1 MPGIPSEIEVYP
13 VQHLPII
20 KAYADQLGLVSLI
33 NHYVPT
39 EMDVDAGTIVL
50 GLVLDTL
57 SGRSPL
63 YRLEEF
69 FASQDTA
76 LLLGKSLRPQAF
88 TDDTVGRV
96 LDRLYDFGT
105 MRLFT
110 DCAVR
115 AVTRFDVE
123 RRYVHFDTTSR
134 SVWGDYQF
142 AETQDLPFQ
151 VTYGYSKDKRPD
163 LKQFV
168 LSTLCVDRAVPIWG
182 KPEDGNASDKTL
194 NTTLL
199 SEITQRLACYGV
211 QPGAYIYIADAA
223 LVTAD
228 NLAAL
233 RDTLFITRLP
243 ATYSECGRV
252 IAEAVAHN
260 HWEEVGVLA
269 QTPPTKHRPG
279 TCYKVA
285 EGSVTL
291 YGKAY
296 RAVVVHS
303 SSQDQR
309 RQQHLQRDIQASY
322 ATLEASV
329 HAAARQEYFCYADAE
344 AAAAK
349 LRALQSAYHGVKVD
363 VEARPQ
369 YGPGRPSRMQPR
381 RVKALRYGLQVTL
394 HERSE
399 VIARKT
405 QETGCFVLLT
415 NVPTAGEMAHRARDV
430 LRAYKEQ
437 HGIEQNFGFLKDP
450 LIVNSLFLKKPERI
464 EALGLVLLLALL
476 LWRLIERTLRVHVE
490 TTETPLT
497 GWDKKSTQ
505 KPTAFMMMTK
515 FAAVMVIKV
524 GPQRQLAHPL
534 STVQQQYLRALGVPA
549 TYFTVPQ
556 RGYRDETGK
565 SRSPQAP
572 G

>member
-1 MPGIPSEIEVYP
+1 MQALPPAIEVSP
-13 VQHLPII
+13 VHHLPII
-20 KAYADQLGLVSLI
+20 KAYADQLGLVSLM

-39 EMDVDAGTIVL
+39 AMEVDAGTVVL
-50 GLVLDTL
+50 ALVLDTL

-69 FASQDTA
+69 FAQQDTE
-76 LLLGKSLRPQAF
+76 LLLGKAVPPQALN
-88 TDDTVGRV
+88 DDTVGRV

-110 DCAVR
+110 ACAVR
-115 AVTRFDVE
+115 AAMRFGLE

-134 SVWGDYQF
+134 NVWGEYHF

-199 SEITQRLACYGV
+199 SEIAQLLAHYGV
-211 QPGAYIYIADAA
+211 QPGAYISIADAA
-223 LVTAD
+223 LVTED
-228 NLAAL
+228 SLAAL

-243 ATYSECGRV
+243 ATYSACGRV
-252 IAEAVAHN
+252 ITEAIAHN
-260 HWEEVGVLA
+260 QWEEVGVLA
-269 QTPPTKHRPG
+269 QTKPTRHRPG
-279 TCYKVA
+279 TFYKVA
-285 EGSVTL
+285 EGQVTL

-309 RQQHLQRDIQASY
+309 RQQHLEREIQASY

-329 HAAARQEYFCYADAE
+329 HEATRQEYFCQADAE

-349 LRALQSAYHGVKVD
+349 LRALQSAYHGVD
-363 VEARPQ
+363 IGVEERPK
-369 YGPGRPSRMQPR
+369 YGPGRPSAKQPR
-381 RVKALRYGLQVTL
+381 VVKALRYGLQVTL

-415 NVPTAGEMAHRARDV
+415 NVPTAGEMAHRAGDV
-430 LRAYKEQ
+430 LRAYKAQ
-437 HGIEQNFGFLKDP
+437 HGIEQNYGFLKDP

-476 LWRLIERTLRVHVE
+476 LWCLVERTLRVHVE
-490 TTETPLT
+490 TTGKPLT
-497 GWDKKSTQ
+497 GWDKKATQ

-515 FAAVMVIKV
+515 FAGVMVINV
-524 GPQRQLAHPL
+524 GGQRQLAQPL
-534 STVQQQYLRALGVPA
+534 SMVQQQYLVALGV
-549 TYFTVPQ
+549 TVTSFTVP
-556 RGYRDETGK
+556 
-565 SRSPQAP
+565 
-572 G
+572 

>member
-1 MPGIPSEIEVYP
+1 LTWPRQSPKGHCVPCGIRTSGTSSRLYPSFLFHSYSDP
-13 VQHLPII
+13 
-20 KAYADQLGLVSLI
+20 

-39 EMDVDAGTIVL
+39 EMEVDAGTVVL
-50 GLVLDTL
+50 ALVLDTL

-69 FASQDTA
+69 FAQQDTA
-76 LLLGKSLRPQAF
+76 LLLGKAVPPQALN
-88 TDDTVGRV
+88 DDTAGRV

-105 MRLFT
+105 MRLCT
-110 DCAVR
+110 ACAVR
-115 AVTRFDVE
+115 AATRFGLE

-134 SVWGDYQF
+134 SVWGEYQF

-168 LSTLCVDRAVPIWG
+168 LSTLCVDRAVPIGG

-199 SEITQRLACYGV
+199 SEIAQLLAQYGV

-223 LVTAD
+223 LVTED
-228 NLAAL
+228 SLAAL

-252 IAEAVAHN
+252 IAEAVAGN
-260 HWEEVGVLA
+260 DWEMVGVLA

-279 TCYKVA
+279 TFYKVA
-285 EGSVTL
+285 EASVTL

-309 RQQHLQRDIQASY
+309 RQQHLAREIQASY
-322 ATLEASV
+322 ATL
-329 HAAARQEYFCYADAE
+329 AATVRPAMQQEYFCQADAE

-349 LRALQSAYHGVKVD
+349 LRALQSAYHGVE
-363 VEARPQ
+363 VEVEEHPK
-369 YGPGRPSRMQPR
+369 YGPGRPSLQHPR
-381 RVKALRYGLQVTL
+381 VVKARRYGLRVTL
-394 HERSE
+394 RERSDE
-399 VIARKT
+399 IARKT

-415 NVPTAGEMAHRARDV
+415 NVPTVGEMAHRAGDI

-437 HGIEQNFGFLKDP
+437 HGIEQNYGFLKDP

-476 LWRLIERTLRVHVE
+476 LWRLVERTLRVHVE
-490 TTETPLT
+490 TTGQPLT
-497 GWDKKSTQ
+497 GWDKKATQ

-515 FAAVMVIKV
+515 FAGVMVLKV
-524 GPQRQLAHPL
+524 EGQRQLVHPL
-534 STVQQQYLRALGVPA
+534 STVQQQYLLALRVPA

-556 RGYRDETGK
+556 SG
-565 SRSPQAP
+565 
-572 G
+572 

>member
-1 MPGIPSEIEVYP
+1 MPALPPEIEVYP

-20 KAYADQLGLVSLI
+20 KAYADHLGLVSLI

-69 FASQDTA
+69 FAPQDTE
-76 LLLGKSLRPQAF
+76 LLLGQALPPQAF

-115 AVTRFDVE
+115 AVTRFDLE
-123 RRYVHFDTTSR
+123 RRYVHFDTTSH

-142 AETQDLPFQ
+142 AETQNLPFL

-233 RDTLFITRLP
+233 RDTFFITRLP

-322 ATLEASV
+322 TTLAATVREVAQQEYCC
-329 HAAARQEYFCYADAE
+329 HAAAA

-349 LRALQSAYHGVKVD
+349 LRTLQSAYHGVT
-363 VEARPQ
+363 VEVEERPQ
-369 YGPGRPSRMQPR
+369 YGPGRPSHTQPR
-381 RVKALRYGLQVTL
+381 KVKAVRYGLQVTL
-394 HERSE
+394 HERSA

-415 NVPTAGEMAHRARDV
+415 NVPTAGDMAHRARDV

-476 LWRLIERTLRVHVE
+476 LWRLVERTLRVHVE

-497 GWDKKSTQ
+497 GWDKKATQ

-556 RGYRDETGK
+556 RGYRDETGQ
-565 SRSPQAP
+565 SRSQKSP

>member
-1 MPGIPSEIEVYP
+1 MHDLLPEIEVYP
-13 VQHLPII
+13 VHHLPIL
-20 KAYADQLGLVSLI
+20 KAYADHLGLVGLI

-39 EMDVDAGTIVL
+39 EMDLDAGTVVL

-69 FASQDTA
+69 FAHQDTE
-76 LLLGKSLRPQAF
+76 LLLGQAIPPHAF
-88 TDDTVGRV
+88 NDDAVGRV

-110 DCAVR
+110 ACAVR
-115 AVTRFDVE
+115 AAARFGLE

-134 SVWGDYQF
+134 SVWGEYQF
-142 AETQDLPFQ
+142 AEDQDLPFQ

-182 KPEDGNASDKTL
+182 KLEDGNASDKTL

-199 SEITQRLACYGV
+199 SEIAQILARYGV

-223 LVTAD
+223 LVSEENLTALK
-228 NLAAL
+228 N
-233 RDTLFITRLP
+233 TLFITRLP

-260 HWEEVGVLA
+260 RWEEVGVVA
-269 QTPPTKHRPG
+269 QTKPTKHRPG
-279 TCYKVA
+279 TFYKVA
-285 EGSVTL
+285 ERSVTL

-309 RQQHLQRDIQASY
+309 RQKHLKRVLQASY
-322 ATLEASV
+322 ATLEAT
-329 HAAARQEYFCYADAE
+329 AREAVQQEYFCRADAE
-344 AAAAK
+344 AAAAQ
-349 LRALQSAYHGVKVD
+349 LRAQQSAYHR
-363 VEARPQ
+363 VEVRVEEHHT
-369 YGPGRPSRMQPR
+369 YGPGRPSQKQPR
-381 RVKALRYGLQVTL
+381 VVKALRYSLEVTL
-394 HERSE
+394 HERAE

-415 NVPTAGEMAHRARDV
+415 NVPTAGEMAHRAEDV

-437 HGIEQNFGFLKDP
+437 HGIEQNYGFLKDP

-476 LWRLIERTLRVHVE
+476 LWRLMERTLRGHVE
-490 TTETPLT
+490 TTGKPLT
-497 GWDKKSTQ
+497 GWDKKATQ

-515 FAAVMVIKV
+515 FSAVMVIKV
-524 GPQRQLAHPL
+524 GSHRQLAHPL
-534 STVQQQYLRALGVPA
+534 SAVQQHYLLALGVPV
-549 TYFTVPQ
+549 TYFTAPQ
-556 RGYRDETGK
+556 SG
-565 SRSPQAP
+565 
-572 G
+572 

>member
-1 MPGIPSEIEVYP
+1 MPDLPPAIEVYP
-13 VQHLPII
+13 VHHLPII

-33 NHYVPT
+33 NHSVPT

-69 FASQDTA
+69 FAAQDTE
-76 LLLGKSLRPQAF
+76 LLLGKAVPAHAF
-88 TDDTVGRV
+88 NDDAVGRV

-105 MRLFT
+105 MKLFT
-110 DCAVR
+110 ACAVR
-115 AVTRFDVE
+115 AAARFGLE

-142 AETQDLPFQ
+142 AEEHDLPFQ

-199 SEITQRLACYGV
+199 SEIAQLLARYGV

-233 RDTLFITRLP
+233 GNTLFITRLP

-260 HWEEVGVLA
+260 HWEEVGMLA

-279 TCYKVA
+279 TFYKVA
-285 EGSVTL
+285 ESGVTL
-291 YGKAY
+291 YGQSY

-309 RQQHLQRDIQASY
+309 RQKSLARELRTSS
-322 ATLEASV
+322 ATL
-329 HAAARQEYFCYADAE
+329 AAAVREATQQEYFCQADAE
-344 AAAAK
+344 AAAVK
-349 LRALQSAYHGVKVD
+349 LRGLQSPYHGVTVR
-363 VEARPQ
+363 VEERPK
-369 YGPGRPSRMQPR
+369 YGPGRPSQKQPR
-381 RVKALRYGLQVTL
+381 VVKTLRYGLQATL
-394 HERSE
+394 HERAE

-415 NVPTAGEMAHRARDV
+415 NVPTEGEMAHSAGEL

-437 HGIEQNFGFLKDP
+437 HGVEQNFAFLKDP
-450 LIVNSLFLKKPERI
+450 LIVNSLFLKKLERI
-464 EALGLVLLLALL
+464 EALGFVLLLALL
-476 LWRLIERTLRVHVE
+476 LWRLMERTLRVHVE
-490 TTETPLT
+490 TTGSPLP
-497 GWDKKSTQ
+497 GWDKKATQ

-515 FAAVMVIKV
+515 FAAVMVLKV
-524 GPQRQLAHPL
+524 GGHRHLAHPL
-534 STVQQQYLRALGVPA
+534 STVQQHYLRALRVPA
-549 TYFTVPQ
+549 TSFTAPQ
-556 RGYRDETGK
+556 SG
-565 SRSPQAP
+565 
-572 G
+572 

>member
-1 MPGIPSEIEVYP
+1 MQALPSAIEVYP
-13 VQHLPII
+13 VHHLPIL

-39 EMDVDAGTIVL
+39 EMEVDAGTVVL
-50 GLVLDTL
+50 ALVLDTL

-69 FASQDTA
+69 FAQQDTA
-76 LLLGKSLRPQAF
+76 LLLGKAVPPQALN
-88 TDDTVGRV
+88 DDTAGRV

-110 DCAVR
+110 ACAVR
-115 AVTRFDVE
+115 AAMRFGLE

-134 SVWGDYQF
+134 SVWGEYQF

-151 VTYGYSKDKRPD
+151 ITYGYSKDKRPD
-163 LKQFV
+163 LKPCV

-199 SEITQRLACYGV
+199 SEIAQLLAQYGV
-211 QPGAYIYIADAA
+211 QPGAYISIADAA
-223 LVTAD
+223 LVTED
-228 NLAAL
+228 SLAAL

-243 ATYSECGRV
+243 ATYSECGRI

-260 HWEEVGVLA
+260 DWKEVGVLA

-279 TCYKVA
+279 TFYKVA
-285 EGSVTL
+285 EGEVTL
-291 YGKAY
+291 YGKTY

-309 RQQHLQRDIQASY
+309 RQQHLEREIRASS
-322 ATLEASV
+322 ATLAATV
-329 HAAARQEYFCYADAE
+329 HAAVRQEYFCQADAE

-349 LRALQSAYHGVKVD
+349 LRALQSAYHWVEVEVK
-363 VEARPQ
+363 ERPT
-369 YGPGRPSRMQPR
+369 YGPGRPSSKQPR
-381 RVKALRYGLQVTL
+381 VVKALRYSLQVTL
-394 HERSE
+394 HEQSE
-399 VIARKT
+399 SIARKR

-415 NVPTAGEMAHRARDV
+415 NVPTAGEMAHTARDV
-430 LRAYKEQ
+430 LQAYKEQ
-437 HGIEQNFGFLKDP
+437 HGIEPNYGFLKDP
-450 LIVNSLFLKKPERI
+450 LIVNSVFLKKPERI

-476 LWRLIERTLRVHVE
+476 LWRLVERTLRVHVE
-490 TTETPLT
+490 TTGNPLT
-497 GWDKKSTQ
+497 GWDKKATQ

-515 FAAVMVIKV
+515 FAGVMVLKV
-524 GPQRQLAHPL
+524 EGQRQLVHPL
-534 STVQQQYLRALGVPA
+534 STVQQQYLVALRVPA
-549 TYFTVPQ
+549 TYFTAPQ
-556 RGYRDETGK
+556 SG
-565 SRSPQAP
+565 
-572 G
+572 

>member
-1 MPGIPSEIEVYP
+1 MPALPPAIEVYP
-13 VQHLPII
+13 VHHLPII

-39 EMDVDAGTIVL
+39 AMEVDAGTVVL
-50 GLVLDTL
+50 ALVLDTL

-69 FASQDTA
+69 FAQQDTE
-76 LLLGKSLRPQAF
+76 LLLGKTVPPQALN
-88 TDDTVGRV
+88 DDTAGRV

-110 DCAVR
+110 ACAVR
-115 AVTRFDVE
+115 AATRFGLE

-182 KPEDGNASDKTL
+182 QPADGNASDKTL

-199 SEITQRLACYGV
+199 SEIAQLLAQYGV

-223 LVTAD
+223 LVTED

-243 ATYSECGRV
+243 ATYSECARI

-260 HWEEVGVLA
+260 HWEMVGVLA

-279 TCYKVA
+279 TFYKVA
-285 EGSVTL
+285 EGEVTL
-291 YGKAY
+291 YGKPY

-309 RQQHLQRDIQASY
+309 RQQHLAREIQASY
-322 ATLEASV
+322 ATLEATV
-329 HAAARQEYFCYADAE
+329 RAAARQEYFCHADAE

-349 LRALQSAYHGVKVD
+349 LRALQSAYHGVEVA
-363 VEARPQ
+363 VQERPK
-369 YGPGRPSRMQPR
+369 YGPGRPSSTRPR
-381 RVKALRYGLQVTL
+381 VVKALRYGLQVTL
-394 HERSE
+394 HERAE

-405 QETGCFVLLT
+405 QETGGFVLLT
-415 NVPTAGEMAHRARDV
+415 NVPTAGEMAHRAGDV

-437 HGIEQNFGFLKDP
+437 HGIEQNYGFLKDP

-476 LWRLIERTLRVHVE
+476 LWRLVERTLRVHVE
-490 TTETPLT
+490 TTGKPLT
-497 GWDKKSTQ
+497 GWDKKATQ

-515 FAAVMVIKV
+515 FAGVMVLKV
-524 GPQRQLAHPL
+524 GGQRQLAHPL
-534 STVQQQYLRALGVPA
+534 STVQQQYLVALRVPA
-549 TYFTVPQ
+549 TSFTAPQ
-556 RGYRDETGK
+556 SG
-565 SRSPQAP
+565 
-572 G
+572 

>member
-1 MPGIPSEIEVYP
+1 M
-13 VQHLPII
+13 
-20 KAYADQLGLVSLI
+20 
-33 NHYVPT
+33 
-39 EMDVDAGTIVL
+39 
-50 GLVLDTL
+50 
-57 SGRSPL
+57 
-63 YRLEEF
+63 
-69 FASQDTA
+69 
-76 LLLGKSLRPQAF
+76 
-88 TDDTVGRV
+88 
-96 LDRLYDFGT
+96 
-105 MRLFT
+105 
-110 DCAVR
+110 
-115 AVTRFDVE
+115 RFDLE

-134 SVWGDYQF
+134 SVWGEYQF

-151 VTYGYSKDKRPD
+151 MTYGYSKDKRPD

-168 LSTLCVDRAVPIWG
+168 LSSLCVERAVPIWG

-194 NTTLL
+194 NATLL

-223 LVTAD
+223 LVTED

-233 RDTLFITRLP
+233 RDTLFSTRLP

-252 IAEAVAHN
+252 IAEAVADN
-260 HWEEVGVLA
+260 GWEAVGVLA

-309 RQQHLQRDIQASY
+309 RQQHLQREIQASS
-322 ATLEASV
+322 ATLEATV
-329 HAAARQEYFCYADAE
+329 REATRQEYGCHADAE

-349 LRALQSAYHGVKVD
+349 LRALQSAYHWVQVD
-363 VEARPQ
+363 VEERPQ
-369 YGPGRPSRMQPR
+369 YGPGRPSLTQPR
-381 RVKALRYGLQVTL
+381 RVKALRYGLQATL

-399 VIARKT
+399 VIARTT

-415 NVPTAGEMAHRARDV
+415 NVPTAGEMAHTARDV
-430 LRAYKEQ
+430 LQAYKEQ

-450 LIVNSLFLKKPERI
+450 LMVNSLFLKKPERI

-476 LWRLIERTLRVHVE
+476 LWRLVERTLRVHVE
-490 TTETPLT
+490 TTETPLP
-497 GWDKKSTQ
+497 GWDKKATQ

-515 FAAVMVIKV
+515 FAAVTVIKV
-524 GPQRQLAHPL
+524 GLQRQLVRPL

-549 TYFTVPQ
+549 TYFTAPQ
-556 RGYRDETGK
+556 SGYRDETGK
-565 SRSPQAP
+565 RRGLKST